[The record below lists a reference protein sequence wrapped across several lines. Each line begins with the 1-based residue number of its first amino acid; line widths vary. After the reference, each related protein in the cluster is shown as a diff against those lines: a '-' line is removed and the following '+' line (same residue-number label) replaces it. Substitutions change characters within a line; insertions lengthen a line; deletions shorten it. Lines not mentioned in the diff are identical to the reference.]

1 MTATPPRGKFLH
13 DVLTVA
19 GQELGESIRTKRAIL
34 LMVLFC
40 GIIVFATFL
49 FTKLLISLEKEVLS
63 VMGLDEGAA
72 GSASNVLWKNK
83 HFQNM
88 LVQMMDGDTE
98 AARMLLQFSPMGLF
112 YGWIMLSM
120 APWLVALT
128 SSARITEEV
137 WSGAARFV
145 MVRTTR
151 LAWVLGKF
159 IGQALL
165 LLVALLL
172 TVAAGWITA
181 WLRLEVFDMR
191 QALGDMLLFAPR
203 VWVYGIAF
211 LGLVSGISMFCR
223 TPGIANALGIVGFLA
238 ATALYYT
245 AKAFAGDGWRSI
257 LDTVQ
262 LVLPQH
268 HFFDLMYPDGGHTVP
283 ALTFLL
289 ALGLGYLLIGY
300 SHLAR
305 KDL

>member
-1 MTATPPRGKFLH
+1 MTAPQPRGKFLH

-19 GQELGESIRTKRAIL
+19 GQELGESMRTKRAIL

-40 GIIVFATFL
+40 GITVFATFL

-83 HFQNM
+83 HFQHM
-88 LVQMMDGDTE
+88 LVEMMDGDTQ

-145 MVRTTR
+145 LVRTTR

-181 WLRLEVFDMR
+181 WFRLEVFDMR

-203 VWVYGIAF
+203 VWVYGLAF

-223 TPGIANALGIVGFLA
+223 TPGIANALGIVGFLVV
-238 ATALYYT
+238 TALYYL
-245 AKAFAGDGWRSI
+245 AKTFAGDGWRSI
-257 LDTVQ
+257 LDAVQ
-262 LVLPQH
+262 LVLPHH
-268 HFFDLMYPDGGHTVP
+268 HFFDLMYPDWGHTVP